1 MIGSFGHLMP
11 QKSARVSLVKLTGS
25 DPKIFSRVRFLL
37 ENSIQKRRS
46 PLPRLPTF
54 HHGKWFCVLT
64 EYGYSVS
71 AESGGFGAAVLS
83 ACLVLSW
90 DSRSPVARWPVS
102 PWILLETIDLKWFL
116 WERKYIYFVCNSKK
130 MVGPKIFLSKNCTLL
145 KILGLLP
152 VSFTNDTLADFWSIR
167 HPRDPI
173 MMMTNLFEDHQPT
186 QHFYLTPWIRSAL

>member
-83 ACLVLSW
+83 ACYCVYHLAETLACLSPVGQLVLESCLQ
-90 DSRSPVARWPVS
+90 S
-102 PWILLETIDLKWFL
+102 L
-116 WERKYIYFVCNSKK
+116 NSNDFYESENTFTLRFQKK
-130 MVGPKIFLSKNCTLL
+130 RVGPKNFQG
-145 KILGLLP
+145 KI
-152 VSFTNDTLADFWSIR
+152 
-167 HPRDPI
+167 
-173 MMMTNLFEDHQPT
+173 
-186 QHFYLTPWIRSAL
+186 TP